1 MCYSAGC
8 LQRDSETFT
17 CFTRHFE
24 NKGAHDSRVFPGFV
38 WAARISCI
46 PPEVKRELN
55 NSLHDSFLISHGLK
69 MYRFLI
75 TGDTVLFSKLSF
87 Y

>member
-1 MCYSAGC
+1 MCYSAGR

-17 CFTRHFE
+17 CFTRRYE
-24 NKGAHDSRVFPGFV
+24 NKGAQDSRAFPV
-38 WAARISCI
+38 CRISCI
-46 PPEVKRELN
+46 PPEVKCELN

-75 TGDTVLFSKLSF
+75 AG
-87 Y
+87 